1 MTVFELVLLAVGLAM
16 DCFAVSFSA
25 GAVQK
30 ELQKKDILI
39 LAFSFG
45 FFQAMMPV
53 IGWLGGEL
61 VVAYMSHIDHWIAFS
76 ILGFIGGKMFWDGL
90 HPDVEEG
97 KADVTKAGTI
107 LILSVATS
115 IDALAVGFT
124 FSMLQDINIWFSV
137 AVIGLASFVLSILGV
152 ALGKRISRFF
162 KPHHAQIL
170 GGLIL
175 IGIGTKILIE
185 HLFLT

>member
-1 MTVFELVLLAVGLAM
+1 MTNFELILLAIGLAM

-30 ELQKKDILI
+30 DLQKKSVLI

-53 IGWLGGEL
+53 LGWFGGEL
-61 VVAYMSHIDHWIAFS
+61 VVAYMSHVDHWIAFAV
-76 ILGFIGGKMFWDGL
+76 LGFIGGKMLWDAI
-90 HPDVEEG
+90 HPEKEEG
-97 KADVTKAGTI
+97 KIDVTKAGTI
-107 LILSVATS
+107 IILSIATS

-124 FSMLQDINIWFSV
+124 FSMLQDINLWFSV
-137 AVIGLASFVLSILGV
+137 AVIGLASFLLSVLGV
-152 ALGKRISRFF
+152 ALGKKISRFF
-162 KPHHAQIL
+162 KPSYAQIL

-175 IGIGTKILIE
+175 IGIGMKILLE
-185 HLFLT
+185 HVLS